1 MYVFSFLKW
10 VVVVVFQMVY
20 LKRGRVRMVEKKKIK
35 YLIFLLFKVIV
46 IYRFLNITN
55 KSPTTEEEERLT
67 IIHILT

>member
-10 VVVVVFQMVY
+10 VVVVAFQMVY
-20 LKRGRVRMVEKKKIK
+20 LKRGRVRMVEKKIK

-67 IIHILT
+67 IIHILI

>member
-1 MYVFSFLKW
+1 MCFLFK
-10 VVVVVFQMVY
+10 VGCCCCFQMVY
-20 LKRGRVRMVEKKKIK
+20 LKRGRVRMVEKKIK

-67 IIHILT
+67 IIHILI